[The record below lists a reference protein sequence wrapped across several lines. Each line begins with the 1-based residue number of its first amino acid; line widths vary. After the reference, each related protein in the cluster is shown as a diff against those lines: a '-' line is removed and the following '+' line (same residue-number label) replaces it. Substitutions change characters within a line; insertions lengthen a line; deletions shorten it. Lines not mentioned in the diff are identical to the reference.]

1 MEILLQESIPTEP
14 SQLLPTTL
22 SSGDHEYINIT
33 APPIVPGEAV
43 QIHQQKSSES
53 EINPQKPWRY
63 SVFGG

>member
-43 QIHQQKSSES
+43 QDSSAEV
-53 EINPQKPWRY
+53 K
-63 SVFGG
+63 